1 MSYTDKKNE
10 WWRIDKADANINE
23 KAAEI
28 FRMFASKYPT
38 LVINGR
44 TASFSSKEVNV
55 YLAIKPCVG
64 INGRVLLRYSTSED
78 ELCKKSLRSCDTNR
92 TGEVREGH
100 KYSDGSSRI
109 DLDSAFNQ
117 VNSLIERKA
126 TMLDEIKKAKF
137 KKQIEQMKLIGR
149 IKLCVN
155 DDLFNVMPCPI
166 DVERVKI
173 QNKKNTD
180 IAYFKKYDDKYC
192 VTLSGLGHLFIKE
205 SELDAFIVDSHGFMK
220 YVR

>member
-10 WWRIDKADANINE
+10 WWRIDKAEADVHA

-38 LVINGR
+38 LVVNGR

-55 YLAIKPCVG
+55 YLAIKPCIGV
-64 INGRVLLRYSTSED
+64 NGRVLLRYSTCED
-78 ELCKKSLRSCDTNR
+78 DLRKKSLRSCDTNR

-109 DLDSAFNQ
+109 DLDFAFNQ
-117 VNSLIERKA
+117 VNSFIERKA
-126 TMLDEIKKAKF
+126 ELLDEVKKVRF
-137 KKQIEQMKLIGR
+137 KKQLEQMKLVGR

-155 DDLFNVMPCPI
+155 DDMFNVVPCSI
-166 DVERVKI
+166 DIERVKI
-173 QNKKNTD
+173 QNKKNAD
-180 IAYFKKYDDKYC
+180 VVSFKKYDNKYYASFDGIGTMF
-192 VTLSGLGHLFIKE
+192 VKE
-205 SELDAFIVDSHGFMK
+205 NELDAFIVDSHGFMK
-220 YVR
+220 YV